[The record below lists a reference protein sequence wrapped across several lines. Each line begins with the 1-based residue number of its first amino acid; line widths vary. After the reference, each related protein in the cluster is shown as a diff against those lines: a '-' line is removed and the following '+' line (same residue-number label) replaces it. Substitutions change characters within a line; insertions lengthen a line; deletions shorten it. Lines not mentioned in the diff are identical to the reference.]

1 MNRINA
7 LALSLTLAATAVPAL
22 AQDAPADWSGFY
34 VGGSVGGNN
43 PSDARDRGVVFDT
56 NLDGQFGDT
65 VRTAAGANAF
75 STGFCGG
82 SALTPRAADGCR
94 EDQGGDEW
102 GLRAGFDWQTGR
114 FVLGGVL
121 EHTRNDARDSQT
133 AFSTTPA
140 LYTFTRDLES
150 MTALRA
156 RAGYAFGRNGDWLPY
171 LTAGAVRADVEHSF
185 ASSNTANAFTPRGSG
200 SVNGVQGGLGIERR
214 VSPSF
219 SVGLEA
225 LFTRLQDDEYEVAV
239 TRGTA
244 PATNPFVLANAGGTT
259 MRRVDEDFDVTSVK
273 ATATWRF

>member
-1 MNRINA
+1 MSLRHA
-7 LALSLTLAATAVPAL
+7 LLPLALLAAASSPAI

-34 VGGSVGGNN
+34 IGASVGGNN
-43 PSDARDRGVVFDT
+43 PSDARDRGVEFDT

-65 VRTAAGANAF
+65 VRTTTGANAF
-75 STGFCGG
+75 SPGFCGG

-102 GLRAGFDWQTGR
+102 GVRAGFDWQMGR

-121 EHTRNDARDSQT
+121 EHTQNDARDSQV

-140 LYTFTRDLES
+140 HYTFTRDLDS

-171 LTAGAVRADVEHSF
+171 VTAGAVRADVEHSF
-185 ASSNTANAFTPRGSG
+185 VSSNTANTFTPNGSG
-200 SVNGVQGGLGIERR
+200 SINGVQGGLGLERR
-214 VSPSF
+214 VSDNF

-225 LFTRLQDDEYEVAV
+225 LFTRLQDDEYTVAV

-244 PATNPFVLANAGGTT
+244 PATNPFVLTNPAGTT
-259 MRRVDEDFDVTSVK
+259 MRRVDEDFDVASVK
-273 ATATWRF
+273 VTANWRF